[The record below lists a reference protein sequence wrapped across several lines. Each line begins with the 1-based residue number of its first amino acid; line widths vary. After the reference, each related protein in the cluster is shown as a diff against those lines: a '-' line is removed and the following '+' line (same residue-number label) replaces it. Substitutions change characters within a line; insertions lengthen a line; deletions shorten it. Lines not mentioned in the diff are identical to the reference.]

1 MTMQPGRVVAVV
13 GPGDDASAEVCAL
26 ARQVGL
32 LLAARGAVVITGG
45 LGGVMSAAAHGAR
58 DGGGLVIGLL
68 PGADRS
74 AGNEHLTVTIP
85 TGLGQARNAVIVR
98 AADGLV
104 AVGGSWGTLSEVAL
118 ARRTGTPAVWLRGWQ
133 VRDAGDRVVAVPVA
147 ESPEDAVARL
157 AAALH
162 W

>member
-104 AVGGSWGTLSEVAL
+104 AVGGSWGTLSEIAL
-118 ARRTGTPAVWLRGWQ
+118 ATRAGKPVVCLRGWT
-133 VRDAGDRVVAVPVA
+133 VTDADGRPLPLVVADTAA
-147 ESPEDAVARL
+147 EAVAVLRN
-157 AAALH
+157 ALG
-162 W
+162 